1 MSSVSIIVPIYN
13 VEKYLR
19 KCIDS
24 LINQTM
30 KDVEIILVNDGSPDN
45 SRSICEEYAEA
56 DNRIKVINKKNGGLS
71 SARNAGLKEA
81 KSDYILFV
89 DSDDWINIHMV
100 EILFE
105 EMKKNNAEIVQCR
118 YENVIDEYIDE
129 GIHGNI
135 TSKTISNI
143 DALRNLYKNDS
154 YLETVVTWNKLYKKS
169 LFDGIQFPEGKLNED
184 EFTTHKLLYK
194 SKKVVLVDKK
204 LYYYRKTPDS
214 ITNSKV
220 TIRRLDKLEAVKE
233 RMNFFENTGNRELYE
248 KTLVRYGDLLRGS
261 FLMCKYLIDNN
272 EQILSDI
279 DNEYKR
285 MFKQYV
291 NNKYLSFEKKILGFI
306 FYFNPDLCSNIQK
319 MRGKLRSI

>member
-1 MSSVSIIVPIYN
+1 MSRVSVIVPIYN
-13 VEKYLR
+13 VEKYLP

-30 KDVEIILVNDGSPDN
+30 KDIEIILVNDGSPDN
-45 SRSICEEYAEA
+45 CRFICEGYAEA
-56 DNRIKVINKKNGGLS
+56 DKRIKVINKKNGGLS

-81 KSDYILFV
+81 KSDYIVFV

-100 EILFE
+100 EMLYE
-105 EMKKNNAEIVQCR
+105 EMKKNNADIVQCR
-118 YENVIDEYIDE
+118 YKNVIDENINE
-129 GIHGNI
+129 GIDKNI
-135 TSKTISNI
+135 TSQTVSNI
-143 DALRNLYKNDS
+143 DALRNLYKNDT

-194 SKKVVLVDKK
+194 SKKVVLINQK

-220 TIRRLDKLEAVKE
+220 SIRRLDKLQAVKE
-233 RMNFFENTGNRELYE
+233 RLYFFEKAGNEELYE

-261 FLMCKYLIDNN
+261 FLMCKYLIANN
-272 EQILSDI
+272 DKILIDI
-279 DNEYKR
+279 DLEYRR

-291 NNKYLSFEKKILGFI
+291 NNKYLSFEKKILGCI